1 MGENLE
7 EGIAPEGGRDGMG
20 NIYIHG
26 LQHLNSPLLVW
37 PGLVFSVFF
46 LFDIF
51 VLFDLSFHI
60 NFFHLFI
67 FSFVFF

>member
-1 MGENLE
+1 
-7 EGIAPEGGRDGMG
+7 MG